1 MTNNKCQIDYSYLR
15 PKKAAALMDWGL
27 CTFEKMTK
35 LEVWAGE
42 NATILPLKRFSED
55 NLLFGR
61 AGVIDADGEY
71 VNLSAIER
79 RVQHAYPVHDS
90 EYRDERVIYC
100 GYLVKHWGH
109 FLVEAVA
116 RLWYALESTDKLI
129 FVTDEGKENGLTGNY
144 KEFFELLG
152 VYDRVEIINKPTC
165 FREVVVPQLGYKT
178 NAYFSD
184 EYRSIFSRIADN
196 VDTPDG
202 WTGPE
207 KIYLSR
213 SHLKGVSRKE
223 SGHDM
228 LDNYFAKNGYQV
240 IHPQELS
247 LSGLI
252 LLLKHCSE
260 CAAFSGTLPHNMLF
274 APDGSKLI
282 IVERYALNNEI
293 QLDVNRMKY
302 LDVTYI
308 DANMTIY
315 PVGVGFGPF
324 IMVYNEQMD
333 TFTKDRGYCSPD
345 AKYLSR
351 KYAKKEYAT
360 YMKAY
365 RRFYRDQWYMENW
378 MIKYT
383 DSLYEAYSDSQKYF
397 GDFASGRRPFAI
409 RHYFMPHYWKQF
421 LKRRLRH

>member
-1 MTNNKCQIDYSYLR
+1 MTNYKCQIDYSYLR

-42 NATILPLKRFSED
+42 KATILPLKRFSED

-100 GYLVKHWGH
+100 GYVVKHWGH

-116 RLWYALESTDKLI
+116 RFWYALESTDKLI

-228 LDNYFAKNGYQV
+228 LNNYFAKNGYQV

-333 TFTKDRGYCSPD
+333 TFQKIEDIV
-345 AKYLSR
+345 
-351 KYAKKEYAT
+351 
-360 YMKAY
+360 
-365 RRFYRDQWYMENW
+365 RR
-378 MIKYT
+378 
-383 DSLYEAYSDSQKYF
+383 
-397 GDFASGRRPFAI
+397 
-409 RHYFMPHYWKQF
+409 MPNT
-421 LKRRLRH
+421 